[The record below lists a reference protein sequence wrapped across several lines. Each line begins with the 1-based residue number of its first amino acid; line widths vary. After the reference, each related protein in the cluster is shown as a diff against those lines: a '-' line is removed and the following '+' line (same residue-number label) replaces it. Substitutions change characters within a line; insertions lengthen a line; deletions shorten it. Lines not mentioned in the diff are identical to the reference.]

1 LDEPTNHID
10 VDSKEVL
17 KEQLINWEGSIILI
31 THEHEFYQGWTDR
44 IIQINK
50 K

>member
-17 KEQLINWEGSIILI
+17 KEQLKKWQGSIILI
-31 THEHEFYQGWTDR
+31 SHEHTFYEGWVDR
-44 IIQINK
+44 VIKINK